1 MSDELENITEVA
13 GPDGRTYWPMSHI
26 LGLAG
31 ISRSTWTAY
40 VARGQAP
47 QARYRV
53 DSVRL
58 WSADEVHEWM
68 KNRPGSPGRPI
79 TPRG

>member
-1 MSDELENITEVA
+1 MNDDLERITEVT
-13 GPDGRTYWPMSHI
+13 GPDGQVYWPMSHV
-26 LGLAG
+26 LELAG

-47 QARYRV
+47 QPRYRV

-58 WSADEVHEWM
+58 WSADEVQQWHA
-68 KNRPGSPGRPI
+68 NRPGAPGR
-79 TPRG
+79 RS